1 VGTLASKARFVAI
14 QSHRRVSTAA
24 GSLRGAV
31 ETRFEILNPF
41 LIAMVCVAACQCL
54 SGRDWAGKE
63 MHVKSQ
69 TQELERVI
77 TALRG
82 AYAAFNRGDIDA
94 AVVPLDE
101 HIEWSEPTEFPGG
114 GTYHGREGAR
124 RYLSQSRASLA
135 EGTSTPVQFISAGN
149 RIVVFVHAHVRP
161 HGSPDWHDIDLADV
175 YTIRDGRIVQMRA
188 FTNRQDA
195 LRWAGAE
202 NVVDSPSS
210 K

>member
-1 VGTLASKARFVAI
+1 MNQLI
-14 QSHRRVSTAA
+14 
-24 GSLRGAV
+24 
-31 ETRFEILNPF
+31 
-41 LIAMVCVAACQCL
+41 IAMVCVAACQCL
-54 SGRDWAGKE
+54 SGCDRAGKE
-63 MHVKSQ
+63 IYVQTQ
-69 TQELERVI
+69 TQELEGAI

-101 HIEWSEPTEFPGG
+101 HIEWNEPTEFPGG

-135 EGTSTPVQFISAGN
+135 EGTSEPVQFISTGN

-161 HGSPDWHDIDLADV
+161 QGSREWRDVDLADV

-188 FTNRQDA
+188 FANRQEA

-202 NVVDSPSS
+202 NVVTAPSI

>member
-1 VGTLASKARFVAI
+1 MK
-14 QSHRRVSTAA
+14 QS
-24 GSLRGAV
+24 
-31 ETRFEILNPF
+31 
-41 LIAMVCVAACQCL
+41 LIAMVCVAACLCL
-54 SGRDWAGKE
+54 SRCDRAGKE
-63 MHVKSQ
+63 IYGESQ
-69 TQELERVI
+69 TQELERAV

-101 HIEWSEPTEFPGG
+101 HIEWSEPTVFPGG

-135 EGTSTPVQFISAGN
+135 EGTSEPVQFISTGN
-149 RIVVFVHAHVRP
+149 LIVVFVHAHVRP
-161 HGSPDWHDIDLADV
+161 LGSHDWHDIDLADV

-188 FTNRQDA
+188 FANRQEA

-202 NVVDSPSS
+202 NVVPAPNS